1 MSPMGTAPTAAAQA
15 GPTGRAAAVAEVIA
29 AESEAI
35 HRGGRLT
42 PAAHQAMVEANLFR
56 TCGPKALGGDE
67 CGLRDAAEIARILG
81 RADMSTGWLFVQAN
95 ATIYNFGPRLDPE
108 TAAEVYPQPDS
119 VVAAGFPEGEGRADV
134 VEGGYVVSGRWN
146 FASGCLHSAW
156 FDARAVVYDRGERLT
171 TRNGL
176 FALMSCLVPRE
187 SVTIVDTW
195 DVAGMRGTGSQTYS
209 TEGAFVPDRRAVPMW
224 AMAAAGP
231 DAFRIP
237 AITFAHVQFAGLA
250 LGGAEAVY
258 RAFEALARAKTAA
271 QTRSALRE
279 QGTTQSALAR
289 SHADLRAASAY
300 LQWVVDLLTAAAAG
314 EAGVT
319 VAERAEAR
327 LAVTAIMDTALSVAE
342 RLYRVAGTTG
352 IFASSPLQRSFQDLH
367 VMSQQLF
374 ARPFHYENVGRF
386 LLGLEHDRGIM

>member
-1 MSPMGTAPTAAAQA
+1 MGSRGTTEAAPVE
-15 GPTGRAAAVAEVIA
+15 RAAVVAEVIS
-29 AESEAI
+29 AESDAI
-35 HRGGRLT
+35 HRGGCLT
-42 PAAHQAMVEANLFR
+42 PAAHEEMVGANLFR
-56 TCGPKALGGDE
+56 ACGPTELGGDE
-67 CGLRDAAEIARILG
+67 CGLRAGTEIARILG
-81 RADMSTGWLFVQAN
+81 RADVSTGWLFVQAS

-108 TAAEVYPQPDS
+108 TATEVYPGPES
-119 VVAAGFPEGEGRADV
+119 VVAAGFPDGECRADV
-134 VEGGYVVSGRWN
+134 VDGGYMVSGRWN

-156 FDARAVVYDRGERLT
+156 FDARAVVYDHGERVT

-176 FALMSCLVPRE
+176 FALMSCLVPRDA
-187 SVTIVDTW
+187 VTIVDTW

-209 TEGAFVPDRRAVPMW
+209 TRDTFVPARRAVPMW
-224 AMAAAGP
+224 AMATAGRN
-231 DAFRIP
+231 AFRVP

-250 LGGAEAVY
+250 LGGAQAAY
-258 RAFEALARAKTAA
+258 DAFEELARTKTAA
-271 QTRSALRE
+271 QSRSALRD

-289 SHADLRAASAY
+289 SHAELRAASAY
-300 LQWVVDLLTAAAAG
+300 QQWVIDLLTDAAAT

-319 VAERAEAR
+319 VADRAEAR
-327 LAVTAIMDTALSVAE
+327 LAVTAIMDSALRVAE

-352 IFASSPLQRSFQDLH
+352 IFTSSPLHRCFQDLH